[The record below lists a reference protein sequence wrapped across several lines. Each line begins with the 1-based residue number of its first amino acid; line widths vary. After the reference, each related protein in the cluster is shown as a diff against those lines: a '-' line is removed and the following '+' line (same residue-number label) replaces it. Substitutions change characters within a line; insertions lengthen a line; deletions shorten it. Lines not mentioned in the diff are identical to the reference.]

1 MLLLLCDIIRT
12 DGSWRKKESTKRR
25 EEPLDTSFEYSSSSF
40 SARLRDPLLITFLLA
55 TKGGDFSR
63 CCCCCCIFWHS
74 VLFLHFFS
82 LLCIV
87 SACASSTLADCTAP
101 TFDSFCYLP
110 YHQFENHLEETTTR
124 RRNKRGRRARQQR
137 RRNDN
142 NKKERD
148 RERPREGSAGL
159 HLLSTLTRYDDPL
172 WLCAVCVCVCIYRLR
187 SSSCFVEDFRLWSIS
202 ASVPCSVSAT
212 GWLTADWK
220 ACSVCCV
227 DSPDFPASELLSLPS
242 IFWCPTRFTPDCITR
257 HCRTISTAMYTHPAA
272 AGERQSLS
280 PLSRR
285 RWMDGRRRTHRK
297 EDTAT
302 AKIPSASLPA
312 ADFWNDSQ
320 PPQKRSNIRS
330 SSFLPS
336 FLPPFVV
343 HVRID
348 AGIICISHC
357 ILLL

>member
-1 MLLLLCDIIRT
+1 MLLLLCDIICT

-172 WLCAVCVCVCIYRLR
+172 WLCAVCVCVCVYIGCDPAVVLWRIFAFDPSAHQFHVPSLRLADWLLTERRVVCAVSIRLISQRR
-187 SSSCFVEDFRLWSIS
+187 SSCLSHLSFDVRPDL
-202 ASVPCSVSAT
+202 P
-212 GWLTADWK
+212 LTASH
-220 ACSVCCV
+220 AIAVPYPPPCIHIQRQQER
-227 DSPDFPASELLSLPS
+227 DSLSLLSLV
-242 IFWCPTRFTPDCITR
+242 
-257 HCRTISTAMYTHPAA
+257 A
-272 AGERQSLS
+272 AGWMEEEEHIGRKTQQQQK
-280 PLSRR
+280 SRLPHYR
-285 RWMDGRRRTHRK
+285 RPIFGTIPNRHR
-297 EDTAT
+297 
-302 AKIPSASLPA
+302 SAAISDLLP
-312 ADFWNDSQ
+312 
-320 PPQKRSNIRS
+320 
-330 SSFLPS
+330 SFLPS
-336 FLPPFVV
+336 FL
-343 HVRID
+343 
-348 AGIICISHC
+348 
-357 ILLL
+357 LL